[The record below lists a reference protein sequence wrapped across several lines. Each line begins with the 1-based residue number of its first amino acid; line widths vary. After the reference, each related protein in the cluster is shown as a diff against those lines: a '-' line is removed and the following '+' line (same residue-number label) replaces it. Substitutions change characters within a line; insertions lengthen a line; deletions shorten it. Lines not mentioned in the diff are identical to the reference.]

1 MLVILDTN
9 FIVYCIA
16 HKIDIQSS
24 ISDALD
30 TNFQLAI
37 VDATIDELTKLGN
50 KIALKIAKN
59 FIEIK
64 TKKDKIVDDLIL
76 DLVDKKTIV
85 ATNDLELRKKLKT
98 KRIRTLVVRQKKYV
112 KEI

>member
-1 MLVILDTN
+1 MLVVLDTN
-9 FIVYCIA
+9 FIMYCVA

-30 TNFQLAI
+30 TNFELAI
-37 VDATIDELTKLGN
+37 IDATIDELTKLSD

-76 DLVDKKTIV
+76 DIVDKKTIV
-85 ATNDLELRKKLKT
+85 ATNDLGLRKKLKS
-98 KRIRTLVVRQKKYV
+98 KGIRILVVRQKKYI

>member
-16 HKIDIQSS
+16 NKIDIQSS
-24 ISDALD
+24 INDALD
-30 TNFQLAI
+30 TNFDLAI
-37 VDATIDELTKLGN
+37 IDATIDELAKLGD
-50 KIALKIAKN
+50 KIALKIVKN

-64 TKKDKIVDDLIL
+64 TKKDKIVDALIL
-76 DLVDKKTIV
+76 NIVDKNTIV
-85 ATNDLELRKKLKT
+85 ATNDLELRKKLKA
-98 KRIRTLVVRQKKYV
+98 KGIKTLVVRQKKYI